1 MQKLSFVLPCY
12 GSQKTIKAVVEEIE
26 AIVNT
31 KPEYDYEIILVNDNS
46 PDDVWLVINELVKEK
61 DKITG
66 INLAK
71 NFGQHAALM
80 AGYSHCTG
88 DIVISLDDDGQ
99 SPADEVFS
107 LIEKINE
114 GYDVVY
120 GFYPEIKQSK
130 FRVFGSLVNEKMIE
144 SMVGKPKGLKATSYY
159 AAKKFIIDEMCR
171 YKNSYPYVGGLVFRS
186 TKNVTAVPVKHR
198 ERLEGNSGYTIRKL
212 LKLWVNGFTAFSEK
226 PLRIATF
233 LGALCACMGFV
244 YGLFVVIRKIVV
256 PSIQTGY
263 SSLMVVL
270 LFVGGIIMLLLGIIG
285 EYVGRIYISINNSPQ
300 YVVREV
306 ISKDENEN

>member
-26 AIVNT
+26 AILNI

-46 PDDVWLVINELVKEK
+46 PDDVWFVINELVEEK

-233 LGALCACMGFV
+233 LGAMCACVGFI
-244 YGLFVVIRKIVV
+244 YGLFVVIRKIVI

-300 YVVREV
+300 YVIREV
-306 ISKDENEN
+306 ISKDENKN